1 MRETVRVF
9 RCGRRSIKRTSDPD
23 WPKPTTSPLV
33 TVGSSVGSYGT
44 QFSPRMEQDVQ
55 PKKATSD
62 ALSHMYDFLE
72 WNSPIEKGEDEDLD
86 EVAARNFRLA
96 SLSGHIKD
104 EARAGVRQR
113 LIQEKESEDNAAVE
127 ALTMFAMM
135 DLDGDGVVTEEEFRA
150 YLARFSYTEAAS
162 TRIFKIFTALDA
174 DENGEISVEKVRT
187 LIGSLVD
194 LAYFVEGSSIAPWT
208 KVGHAEADRIFDDID
223 ANGDGEISS
232 TELHSYLKRIGYSEI
247 ASDNVLRSLDSNDD
261 GKLSRS
267 EVSDGF
273 KKYLALREAVMTL
286 VNPGHVWLSQ

>member
-1 MRETVRVF
+1 MSRHEHVTQMA
-9 RCGRRSIKRTSDPD
+9 STS
-23 WPKPTTSPLV
+23 TLAR
-33 TVGSSVGSYGT
+33 GGT
-44 QFSPRMEQDVQ
+44 QFSPRMKPDVQ
-55 PKKATSD
+55 PKKAAASD

-72 WNSPIEKGEDEDLD
+72 SPIEKGEEQNFE

-96 SLSGHIKD
+96 SLK
-104 EARAGVRQR
+104 ARAGVRQR

-162 TRIFKIFTALDA
+162 TRIFKIFTALDV
-174 DENGEISVEKVRT
+174 DENGEISIEKVRA

-267 EVSDGF
+267 EVYDGF